1 MVDKD
6 SRNKLIDAATRLFA
20 LKGYAAVSIRE
31 LAQAAAVNSALI
43 NYHFGGKDGLY
54 LAVLERN
61 FSMISDSLHHIGA
74 SSLPFAEKLIQFMKI
89 LMHIHQ
95 SNPYLRKLM
104 TSELNSPTP
113 HFETIV
119 KRYIME
125 LYKFAY
131 TTLGEAIKCGEIR
144 ADINPAF
151 TIIAISGMVNFFY
164 LAQPIVDEL
173 IPPDPERDPKYLI
186 NLTKLLFEGLLNVPQ
201 SDG

>member
-31 LAQAAAVNSALI
+31 LAQAAEVNSALI

-54 LAVLERN
+54 LAVLEKN
-61 FSMISDSLHHIGA
+61 FTLIRDSVHDICI
-74 SSLPFAEKLIQFMKI
+74 SSLPYTEKLKLFMKF
-89 LMHIHQ
+89 LMNVHQ
-95 SNPYLRKLM
+95 SNPYLRRLM
-104 TSELNSPTP
+104 SSELSNPTP

-164 LAQPIVDEL
+164 FAQPIVDEL
-173 IPPDPERDPKYLI
+173 IPPDPERDPKYLA

-201 SDG
+201 SGD